1 MKKNYLVYLIAAL
14 YILSGCCKD
23 KSPSNETAPLDF
35 YFGADLSYVNQLL
48 DKGATYKQ
56 NGEITDPYSI
66 FANEGT
72 HLVRFRMWNNPLW
85 TKELYGEDGTQMYND
100 LYDVATSMQ
109 KAKENNM
116 EVLLDL
122 HYSDTWADP
131 GKQYIPKAWE
141 NITSIDVLKDSVYNY
156 TLATLNY
163 LESQG
168 LVPAM
173 IQIGNETNCGMMY
186 TDAPPNFPEINVCNG
201 NWSSY
206 KSVVNSAISAVKQ
219 FNTTKGVAIKT
230 VLHVADIKNVDWW
243 FENITSGT
251 DAVNFDIIGISY
263 YPLWHKTIPLSEV
276 GDNVATIKG
285 KFNKEVMIV
294 EVAYPWT
301 SEGKDTMPNLF
312 GGEAPLE
319 GYPFTVEGHLK
330 LMTDLSRDVKNAGAL
345 GIIYWEPA
353 WIAYP
358 IKTLWG
364 TGSSWENCTFF
375 DYNNNASSSFDYMKV
390 AY

>member
-1 MKKNYLVYLIAAL
+1 MKKEFLFYLLITL
-14 YILSGCCKD
+14 YILSGCSKD
-23 KSPSNETAPLDF
+23 KSPTEEKEPQNF

-48 DKGATYKQ
+48 DKGATYKL
-56 NGEITDPYSI
+56 NGAVTDPYSI
-66 FANEGT
+66 FANKGT
-72 HLVRFRMWNNPLW
+72 NLVRFRMWNNPLW
-85 TKELYGEDGTQMYND
+85 TKELYGADGTQMYND
-100 LYDVATSMQ
+100 LYDVTTGMQ
-109 KAKENNM
+109 KAKENGM

-131 GKQYIPKAWE
+131 GKQHVPKAWE
-141 NITSIDVLKDSVYNY
+141 NITTLAVLKDSVFNY

-163 LESQG
+163 LKSQE
-168 LVPAM
+168 LTPEM

-186 TDAPPNFPEINVCNG
+186 TDALPSFPKCNVCDE
-201 NWSSY
+201 NWSNY

-219 FNTTKGVAIKT
+219 FNTANGVTIKT
-230 VLHVADIKNVDWW
+230 MLHVADIKNVDWW
-243 FENITSGT
+243 YENVTTGA

-263 YPLWHKTIPLSEV
+263 YPLWHKTIPFADV
-276 GDNVATIKG
+276 GKSVGNFKT
-285 KFNKEVMIV
+285 KFNKEVIIV

-301 SEGKDTMPNLF
+301 SEGNDTMPNLF
-312 GGEAPLE
+312 GTEAPLS

-330 LMTDLSRDVKNAGAL
+330 LMTDLTSDLQNAGAL
-345 GIIYWEPA
+345 GVVYWEPA

-390 AY
+390 EY